1 MGEREER
8 VTYTEDEIRKAWKI
22 LGMTGFGASYIEVL
36 LQALEMNRKDNH
48 IHDFTND
55 DTITVKELRET
66 WERQFPGMYP
76 LQIPAAD
83 KQSTLNMFLRD
94 ISEHRENFPEKAVV
108 QDPEGNIWRL
118 HNGKW
123 QIFGIT
129 MTVNYHVP
137 HRPLKLLAVDKR
149 RD

>member
-22 LGMTGFGASYIEVL
+22 LEMSGFGASYIEVL

-48 IHDFTND
+48 IHDFTDD
-55 DTITVKELRET
+55 DTITVKEIREAWTRMGNPAT
-66 WERQFPGMYP
+66 WTSQR
-76 LQIPAAD
+76 AD
-83 KQSTLNMFLRD
+83 VFLKD

-118 HNGKW
+118 REGKW
-123 QIFGIT
+123 QAFVT
-129 MTVNYHVP
+129 LYTVGYMVP
-137 HRPLKLLAVDKR
+137 HRPLELLAVDKR